1 MVEMV
6 AILIAQA
13 GMTQYHVS
21 TTPTGHYAAVEFTD
35 CTRAERFARFLTRQG
50 IALFHG
56 VGDSVVQVSES
67 SVSTV

>member
-13 GMTQYHVS
+13 NMTQYHVS

-50 IALFHG
+50 IARFHVPG
-56 VGDSVVQVSES
+56 ESTVEVSES
-67 SVSTV
+67 SATTV